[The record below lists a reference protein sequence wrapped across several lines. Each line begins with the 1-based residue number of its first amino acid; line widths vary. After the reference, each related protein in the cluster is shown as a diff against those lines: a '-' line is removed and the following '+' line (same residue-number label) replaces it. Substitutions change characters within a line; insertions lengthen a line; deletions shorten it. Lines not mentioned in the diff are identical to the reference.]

1 MTRIRVGAM
10 LLGVVS
16 LLAACDSSKS
26 PPSAATRGD
35 SALRADL
42 QALVDTHQL
51 PGATAVIVR
60 NDSVLARETVGWLDA
75 EQQVPLPE
83 DAIFRLYSMSKP
95 ITSVAIMMLM
105 EQGKLALDDPAEQ
118 YLPEFHD
125 MRVYVSGTVDDMVTE
140 PVRRPITIR
149 DLLTHTSGIV
159 YHFTGNSPVHQ
170 YYRKHGVMRD
180 TPVGRL
186 PEDGP
191 PARSLDQ
198 LVERIG
204 KAPLLHQ
211 PGPPFHYSYSTTVL
225 GAVIQRVTGK
235 TLDQALGEMLFT
247 PLGMTDTGFFISDT
261 QLPRFTTLYTANET
275 GIAPMEAP
283 ATSDYRDRTRLLDG
297 GGAIA
302 ATANDY
308 LRFARMLAD
317 GGTLDGKTYLSA
329 ADVDSMFTPRVTI
342 AGLGTQTTPFG
353 YGFALGDSASDATH
367 QLPLGAASWSGSG
380 NTYFYVDPK
389 RHIVALLMTH
399 ELTAGAT
406 AERTATFRALLN
418 RAAERIL
425 AH

>member
-1 MTRIRVGAM
+1 MNRMRVGAM
-10 LLGVVS
+10 LFVAS
-16 LLAACDSSKS
+16 AMLAACDAPKA
-26 PPSAATRGD
+26 PPSAATPGD

-42 QALVDTHQL
+42 QALVDAHQL

-60 NDSVLARETVGWLDA
+60 NDSVLARETVGWLDI
-75 EQQVPLPE
+75 EREVPLPE

-105 EQGKLALDDPAEQ
+105 EQGKLALDDPAEK

-125 MRVYVSGTVDDMVTE
+125 MRVFVSGTVDNMVTE

-149 DLLTHTSGIV
+149 DLLTHSSGIV

-170 YYRKHGVMRD
+170 YYRKYGVMRD
-180 TPVGRL
+180 TPVGRT

-191 PARSLDQ
+191 PARTLDE

-235 TLDQALGEMLFT
+235 SLDQALGEMLFT
-247 PLGMTDTGFFISDT
+247 PLGMTDAGFFISDA
-261 QLPRFTTLYTANET
+261 QLPRFTTLYSATET

-297 GGAIA
+297 GGALA

-317 GGTLDGKTYLSA
+317 GGALDGRTYLSA

-342 AGLGTQTTPFG
+342 EGMGAQTTPFG
-353 YGFALGDSASDATH
+353 YGFSLGDSASEATH

-389 RHIVALLMTH
+389 RHAVALLMTH
-399 ELTAGAT
+399 ELTPGASGQ
-406 AERTATFRALLN
+406 RTATFRALLN